1 MPEPDLTDISRA
13 DVVEQQEHALI
24 AYWVRVISTW
34 TETTERGGGLLDE
47 IMAMDER
54 RGDVSV
60 A

>member
-13 DVVEQQEHALI
+13 DVVEQQEGALV
-24 AYWVRVISTW
+24 AYWVQVISTW
-34 TETTERGGGLLDE
+34 TETTERGDGLLDE